1 MFSSE
6 LKELFDCKFWL
17 WNLSLY
23 LLMVIRGGEDGDALN
38 ETVAS
43 QDFFLED
50 SKTSNTCVYLIEHS
64 AEQLRHGPHYITSFV
79 YKEYLMNNGKGRLSY
94 KQALDLLDAEYQRVS
109 CPFNETAY
117 QLQKDFINAL
127 HEFRSATAH
136 FLRDKKKPKDEELSP
151 IEVLRLI
158 SKYFA
163 YEVAFCLPKL

>member
-6 LKELFDCKFWL
+6 LKELFDCKFWFL
-17 WNLSLY
+17 NLGLY
-23 LLMVIRGGEDGDALN
+23 LLLAIRGEEDGDALN
-38 ETVAS
+38 KTVAS